1 VTITPF
7 ATGGAVP
14 ADATPSYRP
23 GVCNIGPR
31 ETSRRR
37 RAGHVGLAAT
47 IGLLALL
54 VAVDAPPVTRLAL
67 AIPATIS
74 ASGYLQARLKFCA
87 GFASLGIYNFGETGD
102 SVAVADEAARA
113 ADRRRGLQIS
123 VASFAIGVAV
133 GVLAVPLPF

>member
-1 VTITPF
+1 MTIMTL

-23 GVCNIGPR
+23 GVCNIGAA
-31 ETSRRR
+31 EISRRR

-54 VAVDAPPVTRLAL
+54 VAADAPPLTRLAL

-87 GFASLGIYNFGETGD
+87 GFGQLGIMNFGELGD
-102 SVAVADEAARA
+102 SIAVANDEARA
-113 ADRRRGLQIS
+113 ADRRRAREIGL
-123 VASFAIGVAV
+123 ASMAIGAAV
-133 GVLAVPLPF
+133 GVLAVLLPF

>member
-31 ETSRRR
+31 EISRRR

-87 GFASLGIYNFGETGD
+87 GFGQLGIMNFGELGD
-102 SVAVADEAARA
+102 SVVVADDQARA
-113 ADRRRGLQIS
+113 ADRRRARQIGF
-123 VASFAIGVAV
+123 ASMAVGGAV
-133 GVLAVPLPF
+133 GVLAVLLPF

>member
-1 VTITPF
+1 MTITPF

-23 GVCNIGPR
+23 GVCNIGSR
-31 ETSRRR
+31 EISRRR

-87 GFASLGIYNFGETGD
+87 GFGQLGIMNFGELGD
-102 SVAVADEAARA
+102 SVVVADDQARA
-113 ADRRRGLQIS
+113 ADRRRARQIGF
-123 VASFAIGVAV
+123 ASMAVGGAV
-133 GVLAVPLPF
+133 GVLAVLLPF